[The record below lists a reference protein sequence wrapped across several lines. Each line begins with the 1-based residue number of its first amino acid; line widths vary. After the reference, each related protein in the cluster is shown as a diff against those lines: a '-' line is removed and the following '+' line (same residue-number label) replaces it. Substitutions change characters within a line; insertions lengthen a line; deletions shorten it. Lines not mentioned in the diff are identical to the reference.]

1 MDTLLLLM
9 LFQMK
14 HYLADF
20 VFQTYQQTVHKG
32 IYRDPIGISHT
43 LDHVIG
49 TFIVLFLAGFFMPVS
64 CALIAVCG
72 VLDLILHYHIDYV
85 KVKYGIKDLTKP
97 LFWNQF
103 GIDQLAHQFTYIGF
117 ALLFK
122 LQLI

>member
-1 MDTLLLLM
+1 MDTLLLLL
-9 LFQMK
+9 LFQLK

-20 VFQTYQQTVHKG
+20 VFQTYQQTVRKG

-43 LDHVIG
+43 LEHVIG
-49 TFIVLFLAGFFMPVS
+49 TLIVLFTASFFMPIS
-64 CALIAVCG
+64 CMLIAICG

-103 GIDQLAHQFTYIGF
+103 GIDQLAHQFTYLGF

-122 LQLI
+122 LQII